1 MAVVSMGLSMKAF
14 QRAIIHSTLDS
25 ERFYQ
30 SFERMCC
37 VVWLAPAP
45 TLLWFDVLSS
55 IYYRKGFFYNVL
67 LCMDSS
73 LFYPEKI
80 LWESTSHTV
89 CLKDMKL
96 WASLN
101 INMSNRCICV
111 CMCSKSPGGA
121 DDFSESSSED
131 EEDEEQPERRA
142 EIPTDLPSEY
152 WQIQKLVK
160 YLKVKNTL
168 ACICTHQHVSTLG
181 LSWSPI
187 FSTQLLWPK
196 DFTIND
202 IITIYI

>member
-1 MAVVSMGLSMKAF
+1 MAVVSKGLSMKAF

-73 LFYPEKI
+73 LFCPEKI
-80 LWESTSHTV
+80 LGESTSHTV

-101 INMSNRCICV
+101 INMSNRCIYVCV
-111 CMCSKSPGGA
+111 CAVKAQEELTTSVRVHQRMRKMRNSLKDVPRSP
-121 DDFSESSSED
+121 
-131 EEDEEQPERRA
+131 
-142 EIPTDLPSEY
+142 PTCRL
-152 WQIQKLVK
+152 
-160 YLKVKNTL
+160 NTGR
-168 ACICTHQHVSTLG
+168 SR
-181 LSWSPI
+181 
-187 FSTQLLWPK
+187 
-196 DFTIND
+196 N
-202 IITIYI
+202 

>member
-1 MAVVSMGLSMKAF
+1 MAVVSKGLSMKAF

-73 LFYPEKI
+73 LFCHEKI
-80 LWESTSHTV
+80 LGESTSHTV

-160 YLKVKNTL
+160 YLKVEKHIGLYMHTPTCVNTW
-168 ACICTHQHVSTLG
+168 AVMGSR
-181 LSWSPI
+181 
-187 FSTQLLWPK
+187 FSVHNYCGQNKSIEW
-196 DFTIND
+196 
-202 IITIYI
+202 